1 MHHEVWS
8 DDLPGHG
15 VGFDV
20 KNVSV
25 KGVRHSNVA
34 GDGKIGPLIEA
45 AGITAQ
51 VIILNHPG

>member
-8 DDLPGHG
+8 DDLPGHC

-20 KNVSV
+20 KKVSV
-25 KGVRHSNVA
+25 KDVRHINVDC
-34 GDGKIGPLIEA
+34 DGKIGPLMEA